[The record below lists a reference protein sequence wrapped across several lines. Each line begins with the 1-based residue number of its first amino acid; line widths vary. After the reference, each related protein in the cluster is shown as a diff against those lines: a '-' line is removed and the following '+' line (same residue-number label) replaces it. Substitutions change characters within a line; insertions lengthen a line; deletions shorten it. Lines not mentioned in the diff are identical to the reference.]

1 MSISV
6 PKLATP
12 DWSSDLSENV
22 YEPSED
28 SFLLLDAL
36 ESDLHFIQE
45 KIQPLVL
52 LEVGSG
58 SGVIITA
65 LSKFLAARSFCMA
78 VDINWD
84 ACVATC
90 ETARI
95 NDAQV
100 DVIQMDLDSALCLN
114 NQVDLL
120 VFNPPY
126 VVTPDEEI
134 ESGGIVASWAGGKT
148 GRQVLDRLLGNLSY
162 LLSKNSVG
170 YFVVIEENQPEAI
183 KVEITICW
191 FYRGKQL
198 RNVKFATRLYPFC
211 VSNLCYSFI
220 SCLVSNV
227 L

>member
-183 KVEITICW
+183 KS
-191 FYRGKQL
+191 KL
-198 RNVKFATRLYPFC
+198 RSVGFTAETVAKRKVRNEALSILRFQPL
-211 VSNLCYSFI
+211 L
-220 SCLVSNV
+220 
-227 L
+227 